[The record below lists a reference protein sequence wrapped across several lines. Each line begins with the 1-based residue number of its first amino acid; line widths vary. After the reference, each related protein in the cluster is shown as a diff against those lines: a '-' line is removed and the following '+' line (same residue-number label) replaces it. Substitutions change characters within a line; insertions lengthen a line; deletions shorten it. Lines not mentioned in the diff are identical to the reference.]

1 MFLSQLEGDIFLVL
15 PGNTSSYN
23 LTKNELLLMRGLAE
37 DRSIIITPTDKG
49 SFVIVWDRADYLAEA
64 ENHLSDSSTYKEV
77 KFGEEE
83 LVKLVEQSNNM
94 FKQPLSKKSIHCVK
108 SVPIRS
114 YSGPHFL
121 VFGLRKNADQNN
133 SEYGHFSR
141 SDIL

>member
-37 DRSIIITPTDKG
+37 DRSIIITPADKG
-49 SFVIVWDRADYLAEA
+49 SFVVVWDRADYLAEA
-64 ENHLSDSSTYKEV
+64 ENHLSDSSTYKEE

-83 LVKLVEQSNNM
+83 LVKLVEQSNM

-108 SVPIRS
+108 SVRIRS
-114 YSGPHFL
+114 YSGPHFP
-121 VFGLRKNADQNN
+121 VFGLRKNADQNS